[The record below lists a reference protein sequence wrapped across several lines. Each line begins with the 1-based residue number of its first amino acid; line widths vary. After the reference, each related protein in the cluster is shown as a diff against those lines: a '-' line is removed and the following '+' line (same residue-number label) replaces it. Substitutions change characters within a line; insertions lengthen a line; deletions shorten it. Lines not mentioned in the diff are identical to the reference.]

1 MDIVSFLS
9 ATVIAGTPLLYAT
22 LGEILTEKSGNLN
35 LGVEGMM
42 LMGAVAG
49 FISAYTTGSPL
60 LSISM
65 AMVAGA
71 VGALVYTFLTVSLR
85 ANQVVTGLTLTI
97 FGTGLSSFVGQ
108 KYVGQVVPDNVKNFF
123 KPLDIPFL
131 SNIPFIGKILF
142 SHDILVYLSIIIA
155 IVLGFYLYE
164 TSVGLNLR
172 AVGENPSSA
181 DAASININLYK
192 YINLM
197 IGGAICG
204 LGGAYLSLVY
214 VPTWQEN
221 ITSGRGW
228 IAVALVIFAS
238 WNPYKAIVGAYLFG
252 GLDIIGFRLENPII
266 SKYFLDM
273 LPYLGTIIALAVFSA
288 KKSKK
293 NSPPKHLGLPYFRE
307 ER

>member
-1 MDIVSFLS
+1 MDMVSFLS
-9 ATVIAGTPLLYAT
+9 ATVVAGTPLLYAT

-42 LMGAVAG
+42 LIGAVAG

-60 LSISM
+60 FSIGM
-65 AMVAGA
+65 AMIAGA
-71 VGALVYTFLTVSLR
+71 AGALVYTFLTVSLR

-97 FGTGLSSFVGQ
+97 FGTGLSSFLGQ

-123 KPLDIPFL
+123 KPLNIPVL
-131 SNIPFIGKILF
+131 SNIPFLGKILF

-155 IVLGFYLYE
+155 IALGIYLYR

-197 IGGAICG
+197 LGGAICG

-238 WNPYKAIVGAYLFG
+238 WNPYKAIIASYLFG
-252 GLDIIGFRLENPII
+252 GLDIIGFRLENAVI

-273 LPYLGTIIALAVFSA
+273 LPYLGTIVALTVFSA
-288 KKSKK
+288 KKSRK